1 MTNFRMTKHEGMI
14 NRVDPRSSFDIRAS
28 SFRGRAA
35 TAFTLL
41 ELLIVMTI
49 IAILAGITYATLGY
63 ASNKA
68 RRSRAEAEIA
78 AISAALEN
86 YKADNGNYPSTTN
99 TVSLDAT
106 GPPDNDSKIGT
117 YAKATLDLYENLTG
131 DASHDGSAPAGA
143 KSYMQFKPS
152 MLGPTGRTTAPTP
165 ANKVTCVMDPF
176 GNSYGYSTAK
186 NPDANPNAASA
197 SGYNP
202 TFDLWSVAAANPK
215 TDQKQWI
222 KNW

>member
-1 MTNFRMTKHEGMI
+1 M
-14 NRVDPRSSFDIRAS
+14 
-28 SFRGRAA
+28 
-35 TAFTLL
+35 

-49 IAILAGITYATLGY
+49 IAILAGITYSTLGY
-63 ASNKA
+63 ASTKA
-68 RRSRAEAEIA
+68 RRSRTEAEIA
-78 AISAALEN
+78 TISAALEN

-99 TVSLDAT
+99 TVSLTAT
-106 GPPDNDSKIGT
+106 GPVDNDSKAGA
-117 YAKATLDLYENLTG
+117 YARATLDLYENITG
-131 DASHDGSAPAGA
+131 DSSHDGSLSSGA

-152 MLGPTGRTTAPTP
+152 MLGPTGRTTAPS
-165 ANKVTCVMDPF
+165 ASNKVTCVMDPF

-186 NPDANPNAASA
+186 NPDANPSAASA

-202 TFDLWSVAAANPK
+202 TFDLWSVATANPK